1 MDKKKLSPEQ
11 MRLYDIGDPGL
22 RLVQEKQGFILIVH
36 SIPYSWELALVK
48 KVHSAEIVGVA
59 GIEKTF
65 DSQLRDPAHSKK
77 PFKLTIDLS
86 IQAAIEHVLEGGMRL

>member
-1 MDKKKLSPEQ
+1 M
-11 MRLYDIGDPGL
+11 
-22 RLVQEKQGFILIVH
+22 
-36 SIPYSWELALVK
+36 
-48 KVHSAEIVGVA
+48 HSAEIVGVA

-86 IQAAIEHVLEGGMRL
+86 IQAAIEHVLEGGMRLLNAKGAAAILMEVDTGRIISLVSLPDLTQITVLIFRFRPSSRKSSF